1 MRAENKKEKQ
11 MKVKKATKST
21 KHVPPKLRNEHQTK
35 AETSRHPK
43 EHCPMSLAV
52 LRWLEANNF
61 TTVAEELR
69 AQLKLDKNEIPHLAG
84 YTLQLVSS
92 AKSLSTRQE
101 FRSSTIVESGK
112 PQFTKSKKIQQPV
125 ASNKSSSSSSS
136 SDSSDSE
143 DISDK
148 DDVEILPNKKFQ
160 TKTRRKSSHDQDT
173 KAGKGGGEEDDASV
187 SDVEVSEVSS
197 VSTDT
202 SSSSEDDTDDDS
214 DSSSSQDNED
224 NKQKIHAEQKALMM
238 QSKAEAATV
247 AALSWTPKSS
257 FKVAVKDV
265 TVEPGT
271 DGAQA
276 LSSGK
281 PFQRVDDKFWG
292 EVAVKEGGAIADNSY
307 EGTFGETG
315 YGTKASEKLL
325 QVRGKR
331 FQHEKT
337 KRKRSFNGF
346 SKQGGQINL
355 QSFSTK
361 FKYSDDET

>member
-1 MRAENKKEKQ
+1 MRAENK
-11 MKVKKATKST
+11 
-21 KHVPPKLRNEHQTK
+21 
-35 AETSRHPK
+35 SR
-43 EHCPMSLAV
+43 
-52 LRWLEANNF
+52 
-61 TTVAEELR
+61 
-69 AQLKLDKNEIPHLAG
+69 
-84 YTLQLVSS
+84 
-92 AKSLSTRQE
+92 
-101 FRSSTIVESGK
+101 
-112 PQFTKSKKIQQPV
+112 
-125 ASNKSSSSSSS
+125 
-136 SDSSDSE
+136 
-143 DISDK
+143 
-148 DDVEILPNKKFQ
+148 
-160 TKTRRKSSHDQDT
+160 
-173 KAGKGGGEEDDASV
+173 GEEDDTPE

-202 SSSSEDDTDDDS
+202 SSSSEDDGDDDS
-214 DSSSSQDNED
+214 DSSSSSSQDNED
-224 NKQKIHAEQKALMM
+224 DKQKIHAEQKALMM
-238 QSKAEAATV
+238 KSKVEAATV